1 MAEVVMLSD
10 EPSTRRLLRRAWPY
24 LRPHSGRI
32 LLALLLSL
40 AESAALVALAPFI
53 GLAVEALTEGDR
65 DRLLTAVA
73 LLAGLVVAQAL
84 LARFAATT
92 LADAGERVARELRE
106 RAAERLAGAPLRFI
120 EAHRDGSLLQ
130 RATGEIAELAM
141 FVRTAL
147 PNLLGVTA
155 TLAFTA
161 VVLLGYSWPLTLVVV
176 AVFLPP
182 ALLITRWFAKDAGPA
197 FGAHAGAEATMAG
210 TFAETLDAREELRSA
225 GGMPAW
231 MARFDRD
238 NLAAL
243 LTQRRT
249 VVVENRIG
257 AITLVEGAAMAV
269 LLAFGAWLAAG
280 GHLSVST
287 AVVFVLA
294 GRNLFEG
301 FGDLSQLAGEM
312 QTVRAGL
319 ARLLDLLSAGA
330 PEPGGNR
337 PLPARGELLAE
348 EVTFRY
354 EDETEVLRGV
364 SVRFAENA
372 HAGLVGETG
381 SGKTTLSKLLSG
393 LYRPDSGRV
402 TFGGVDLGEASPEE
416 VRRRIAL
423 VPQEVHMV
431 SGSVADNLALARGE
445 PGRAEMEAAF
455 ETLGIG
461 AFLRGL
467 PRGLDTPAG
476 DLSAGER
483 QILGLVRAVLADPA
497 VLILDEATADVDPV
511 TARSLETALAR
522 LRDERALIVIAHRP
536 ATIELLP
543 RLVGLRAGALDPR
556 YEN

>member
-1 MAEVVMLSD
+1 MAETVLLSD
-10 EPSTRRLLRRAWPY
+10 EPSSARLLRRAWPH
-24 LRPHSGRI
+24 LRPYSGRM
-32 LLALLLSL
+32 LVALLLSL
-40 AESAALVALAPFI
+40 AESASLVALAPLI
-53 GLAVEALTEGDR
+53 GVAVEALTANDR
-65 DRLLTAVA
+65 DRLLTTVA

-92 LADAGERVARELRE
+92 LANAGEHVARGLRE
-106 RAAERLAGAPLRFI
+106 RAAERLAEAPLRFI

-155 TLAFTA
+155 TLAFTT
-161 VVLLGYSWPLTLVVV
+161 VVLLAYSWPLTLVVV
-176 AVFLPP
+176 AVFLAP
-182 ALLITRWFAKDAGPA
+182 AVLVTRWFAKDAGPA
-197 FGAHAGAEATMAG
+197 FGAHAGAEATMAA
-210 TFAETLDAREELRSA
+210 TFAETLDAREELRAA
-225 GGMPAW
+225 GGLPAW

-238 NLAAL
+238 NLATLA
-243 LTQRRT
+243 TQRRT
-249 VVVENRIG
+249 VLVENRIG

-269 LLAFGAWLAAG
+269 LLVFGAWLAVE
-280 GHLSVST
+280 GHLSVGT
-287 AVVFVLA
+287 VVVFVLA

-301 FGDLSQLAGEM
+301 FGDLSQLAGEV

-319 ARLLDLLSAGA
+319 ARLLDLLAAGV
-330 PEPGGNR
+330 PEPGGDR
-337 PLPARGELLAE
+337 PLPVKGELLAE
-348 EVTFRY
+348 KVTFRY
-354 EDETEVLRGV
+354 EGDAEVLREV
-364 SVRFAENA
+364 SVGFAEDA

-381 SGKTTLSKLLSG
+381 SGKTTLSKILSG

-402 TFGGVDLGEASPEE
+402 TFGGVDLSEASPDE

-423 VPQEVHMV
+423 VPQEVHTV
-431 SGSVADNLALARGE
+431 SGSVADNLALAQGE
-445 PGRAEMEAAF
+445 PGRADMEAAF
-455 ETLGIG
+455 EALGIS
-461 AFLRGL
+461 AFAQGL

-522 LRDERALIVIAHRP
+522 LRESRALIVIAHRP
-536 ATIELLP
+536 STIELLP
-543 RLVGLRAGALDPR
+543 RLVALRAGVLETGN
-556 YEN
+556 EN